1 MNAFTRLFE
10 RCPIVYRG
18 SLVRAFSLSPEGSVH
33 RTAFAVLA
41 VWSLSSAV
49 IGCATNPPGLARG
62 REIYDTC
69 VPCHGEGGGGSHVLG
84 APAIAGLP
92 QWYLQN
98 QLTNFQKSMR
108 GNHPDDREG
117 ARMRPMARSLHRKGD
132 IESVSEYVSKLTPV
146 AQASTMHGGDPAAG
160 EARFALCA
168 TCHGADAKG
177 NKDMGAPALAGQ
189 ADWYMYSQLQK
200 FKNGMRG
207 THPEDV
213 FGMQMAAMSQTLE
226 DTTAMKD
233 VVSYVRKLAP

>member
-1 MNAFTRLFE
+1 
-10 RCPIVYRG
+10 VYR
-18 SLVRAFSLSPEGSVH
+18 A
-33 RTAFAVLA
+33 AFAILA
-41 VWSLSSAV
+41 VWSLTSALV
-49 IGCATNPPGLARG
+49 GCATNPPGLARG
-62 REIYDTC
+62 REVYDTC
-69 VPCHGEGGGGSHVLG
+69 QPCHGANGGGNHELG

-92 QWYLQN
+92 EWYLQT

-108 GNHPDDREG
+108 GAHPADLEG

-146 AQASTMHGGDPAAG
+146 AQAATMHEGDPVAG
-160 EARFALCA
+160 EARYALCA

-177 NKDMGAPALAGQ
+177 NKDMGAPALLGQ

-207 THPEDV
+207 AHPDDV
-213 FGMQMAAMSQTLE
+213 MGAQMAAMSQTLE

-233 VVSYVRKLAP
+233 VVAYVRKLTR